1 MLFLPLVFWTLSF
14 IFFYFL
20 LSIYHTA
27 HLSQVYFSLLG
38 SFLHHFFLRLF
49 KVLLRFGSF
58 IAYCCLHSNVDIHAQ
73 LGCNILYFESV
84 PLVNYTSLLYQ
95 LTITLT
101 KEEGHTEV
109 QHNEYCYAGGLV
121 EYVKWL
127 NTDKVCSNTVSILSI
142 D

>member
-1 MLFLPLVFWTLSF
+1 MLICTHGL
-14 IFFYFL
+14 
-20 LSIYHTA
+20 A
-27 HLSQVYFSLLG
+27 
-38 SFLHHFFLRLF
+38 
-49 KVLLRFGSF
+49 
-58 IAYCCLHSNVDIHAQ
+58 
-73 LGCNILYFESV
+73 NILYFESI